1 MVCLRVGNK
10 AATTFNVRLAA
21 LRSACEY
28 WREQTWL
35 IGDPLV
41 RLRAKP
47 APPDTSKA
55 LTKDRVAEILGS
67 DAPLRERVLW
77 HMLYESS
84 ARAEEVLMLG
94 VVQLD
99 TTNRCADLL
108 DLFRIVRLSI
118 AGRSDEM

>member
-1 MVCLRVGNK
+1 VVHLRVGNK
-10 AATTFNVRLAA
+10 AATTFNIRLAA

-28 WREQTWL
+28 WREQAWL
-35 IGDPLV
+35 IGDPPV
-41 RLRAKP
+41 RLRAWP

-55 LTKDRVAEILGS
+55 LTRDRVAKILGS

-84 ARAEEVLMLG
+84 ARAEEVLMLD

-99 TTNRCADLL
+99 PANRCAVVI
-108 DLFRIVRLSI
+108 RKGGPGI
-118 AGRSDEM
+118 